1 MGNDRVESLLV
12 VRSLC
17 TNEKLLYNNCTV
29 QIVSFFF
36 RVLTTPHNAHIK
48 TMGSEHCTV
57 ISFLHH
63 AAVEVISLFSSIH
76 SRRGRQ
82 SYRTLA
88 STVCFMN
95 VPSRHCEMYDRANGQ
110 MSRRYALSIM
120 E

>member
-63 AAVEVISLFSSIH
+63 VLRLFHCFRRFIAVEVGNRIVL
-76 SRRGRQ
+76 
-82 SYRTLA
+82 
-88 STVCFMN
+88 
-95 VPSRHCEMYDRANGQ
+95 
-110 MSRRYALSIM
+110 
-120 E
+120 